1 MKLGLLGILW
11 LLSGPVLAQEG
22 AMLDYTPPPP
32 EKWAY
37 FSDQVM
43 GGVSQGGARIAD
55 PDGSPYLHL
64 TGEVSTENR
73 GGFIQVRG
81 ELEQPFPAK
90 AQGVVVEVRGN
101 GEGYFLH
108 LRTRGTVLPWQYYQA
123 PIPSGSDWQ
132 RLRVPF
138 SAFKRSGALL
148 RAEPRPETVTS
159 LAAVAYG
166 RDHTADLAF
175 RWIGIY

>member
-1 MKLGLLGILW
+1 MKRLWLVLLW
-11 LLSGPVLAQEG
+11 LLTGPVLAQEG

-32 EKWAY
+32 DKWQY

-43 GGVSQGGARIAD
+43 GGVSEGGARIEGPAD
-55 PDGSPYLHL
+55 ERYLRL
-64 TGEVSTENR
+64 TGTVSTQNR
-73 GGFIQVRG
+73 GGFIQVRAK
-81 ELEQPFPAK
+81 LDQPFPEEAR
-90 AQGVVVEVRGN
+90 GVVVETRGN
-101 GEGYFLH
+101 GEGYFIH

-123 PIPSGSDWQ
+123 PIPSGPEWQ

-138 SAFKRSGALL
+138 SAFERSGALL
-148 RAEPRPETVTS
+148 RAVPRSETVTS